1 MGAGAIA
8 QHPHMCFIHC
18 SVRFSL
24 LFGELDLGNF
34 APKFRQLSRHISRQ
48 PTLTTEICP
57 TSLGS
62 LPQESGQRCLAAW
75 LCVRIVFVVSGFT
88 WRVVLFV
95 GVGGLGIVFV
105 GYASDCVCWFR
116 VVFVVDCLFVCWLV
130 CVCWFCIGVFV
141 VGFGVC
147 LLFVCWHRIVFVGFA
162 SDYVDWLWR
171 LVVYTCKV
179 YLLRI

>member
-1 MGAGAIA
+1 ML
-8 QHPHMCFIHC
+8 C

-34 APKFRQLSRHISRQ
+34 APKFRHISRQISRQ

-75 LCVRIVFVVSGFT
+75 LCVRIVFVASGFT
-88 WRVVLFV
+88 WRVILFV
-95 GVGGLGIVFV
+95 GFGGLGIVFV

-130 CVCWFCIGVFV
+130 CVLVLYWCVCCWLR
-141 VGFGVC
+141 C
-147 LLFVCWHRIVFVGFA
+147 LLAFCLLASDCVCWLCFG
-162 SDYVDWLWR
+162 L
-171 LVVYTCKV
+171 C
-179 YLLRI
+179 